1 MEELFVLMAPA
12 FLTVLLLRLLLL
24 PVKLGLKLVLNA
36 LCGLSCLWLINSA
49 AMFTGIAIPVNA
61 VTALTAGTLG
71 IPGIAL
77 MALLAGMG

>member
-1 MEELFVLMAPA
+1 MEELLA
-12 FLTVLLLRLLLL
+12 LTVPALLTALLLRLLLL
-24 PVKLGLKLVLNA
+24 PVKLAWKLVLNA

-49 AMFTGIAIPVNA
+49 AIFTGIAIPINA